1 MARSNSICKSARER
15 TPKNQ
20 LTAPASPEPAHCRS
34 TQTASGKNEG
44 LLGCEEK
51 GRSQTQIEGS
61 EQTQEEGQSRVT
73 VITAE
78 FEV

>member
-1 MARSNSICKSARER
+1 LPRPHPQSPLKRRKKGGANSL
-15 TPKNQ
+15 P
-20 LTAPASPEPAHCRS
+20 
-34 TQTASGKNEG
+34 TQTASRADEG